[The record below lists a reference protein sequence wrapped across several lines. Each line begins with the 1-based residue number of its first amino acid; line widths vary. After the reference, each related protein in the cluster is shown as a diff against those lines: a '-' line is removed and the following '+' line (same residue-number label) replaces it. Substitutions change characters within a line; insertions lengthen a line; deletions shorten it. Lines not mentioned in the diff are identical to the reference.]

1 MKKYLSK
8 KYLALFQ
15 AVLIFVWLADLS
27 PLAETDTYYSV
38 FLLCGLAG
46 LAGLLDN
53 WRHPIRRPAALHL
66 FAGVFALLVVMGN
79 YELYQPFY
87 ALQSKLNLLMDLVG
101 GFVLGMKFSPPCS
114 GCCP

>member
-46 LAGLLDN
+46 LQGCSTTGGTPSGGLQLCTCL
-53 WRHPIRRPAALHL
+53 REYLH
-66 FAGVFALLVVMGN
+66 
-79 YELYQPFY
+79 
-87 ALQSKLNLLMDLVG
+87 
-101 GFVLGMKFSPPCS
+101 CW
-114 GCCP
+114 

>member
-53 WRHPIRRPAALHL
+53 
-66 FAGVFALLVVMGN
+66 
-79 YELYQPFY
+79 
-87 ALQSKLNLLMDLVG
+87 
-101 GFVLGMKFSPPCS
+101 
-114 GCCP
+114 

>member
-53 WRHPIRRPAALHL
+53 WRTPSDGLQLCTCLREYLH
-66 FAGVFALLVVMGN
+66 
-79 YELYQPFY
+79 
-87 ALQSKLNLLMDLVG
+87 
-101 GFVLGMKFSPPCS
+101 CW
-114 GCCP
+114 